1 MATIGHTGEYDKIMP
16 SMNVASDIEY
26 HPKPNVASD
35 IEYHPTPLVFLRQD
49 MPASNRGRY
58 AT

>member
-1 MATIGHTGEYDKIMP
+1 MATIGHTGEYNKIMP

-49 MPASNRGRY
+49 MPASNGGC
-58 AT
+58 